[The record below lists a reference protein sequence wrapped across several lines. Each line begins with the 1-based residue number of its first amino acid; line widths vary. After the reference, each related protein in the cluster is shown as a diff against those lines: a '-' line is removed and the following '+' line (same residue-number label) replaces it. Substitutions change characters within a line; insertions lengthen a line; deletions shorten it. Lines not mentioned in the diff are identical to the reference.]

1 VGHVHFPTL
10 GYRGGLYL
18 LTRIVNT
25 LLERADRDAP
35 DEELEL
41 VL

>member
-1 VGHVHFPTL
+1 MPTFPPSAT
-10 GYRGGLYL
+10 GGGLYL

-25 LLERADRDAP
+25 LLERIDRDAP